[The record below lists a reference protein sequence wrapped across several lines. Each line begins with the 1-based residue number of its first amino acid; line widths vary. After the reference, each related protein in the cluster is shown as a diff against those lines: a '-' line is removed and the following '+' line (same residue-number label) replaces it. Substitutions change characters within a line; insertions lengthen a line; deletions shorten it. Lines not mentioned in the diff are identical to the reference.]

1 MFVFLFVSTLYKNVL
16 KRFDINFWQHII
28 LGVNIL
34 YANLFC
40 MLQEDRAKL
49 STKAQ
54 DMTRAIDSLNEEMT
68 AIEYYIQRAEACSD
82 PELKE
87 ILLHNS
93 KEEKEHAAMILEW
106 IRRQDG
112 EVAHELKDN
121 LFSEGKIVKH

>member
-1 MFVFLFVSTLYKNVL
+1 
-16 KRFDINFWQHII
+16 
-28 LGVNIL
+28 
-34 YANLFC
+34 